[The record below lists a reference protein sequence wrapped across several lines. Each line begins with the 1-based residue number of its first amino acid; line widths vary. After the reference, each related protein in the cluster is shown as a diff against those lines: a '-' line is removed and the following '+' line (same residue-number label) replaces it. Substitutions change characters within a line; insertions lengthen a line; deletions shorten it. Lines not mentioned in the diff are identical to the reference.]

1 MHTYVIILHFTVF
14 IVNVLPRHYILQ
26 IINFLFLSRVLNVY
40 FLMTFSVSRDRIEIL
55 ENSRAIGTTLG
66 FFAHYLNLL
75 LTTIP

>member
-26 IINFLFLSRVLNVY
+26 IINFLFLCRVLNVY

-55 ENSRAIGTTLG
+55 ENTRAKGTMFC
-66 FFAHYLNLL
+66 FFAPYPKQLL
-75 LTTIP
+75 ITNP

>member
-66 FFAHYLNLL
+66 FFAPYLNLL

>member
-55 ENSRAIGTTLG
+55 ENLRAIGTTLG
-66 FFAHYLNLL
+66 FFAPYLNLL

>member
-1 MHTYVIILHFTVF
+1 MYTYVIILHFTVF

-55 ENSRAIGTTLG
+55 ENTRAKGTMFC
-66 FFAHYLNLL
+66 FFAPYPKQLL
-75 LTTIP
+75 ITNP

>member
-26 IINFLFLSRVLNVY
+26 IINFLFLGRVLNVY

-55 ENSRAIGTTLG
+55 ENTRAKGTMFC
-66 FFAHYLNLL
+66 FFAPYPKQLL
-75 LTTIP
+75 ITNP

>member
-40 FLMTFSVSRDRIEIL
+40 FLMTFSVSRDRIEI
-55 ENSRAIGTTLG
+55 AITVTTPQSVG
-66 FFAHYLNLL
+66 AVGD
-75 LTTIP
+75 

>member
-40 FLMTFSVSRDRIEIL
+40 FLMTFSVSRDRIDIL
-55 ENSRAIGTTLG
+55 ENTRAKGTMFC
-66 FFAHYLNLL
+66 FFAPYPKQLL
-75 LTTIP
+75 ITNS

>member
-40 FLMTFSVSRDRIEIL
+40 FLMTFSVSRDRIEIT
-55 ENSRAIGTTLG
+55 IT
-66 FFAHYLNLL
+66 
-75 LTTIP
+75 LTTPQSAGAVGD

>member
-40 FLMTFSVSRDRIEIL
+40 FLMTFSVSRDRIEIS
-55 ENSRAIGTTLG
+55 ENTRAMETTFCL
-66 FFAHYLNLL
+66 FSPYLNLP
-75 LTTIP
+75 LTA